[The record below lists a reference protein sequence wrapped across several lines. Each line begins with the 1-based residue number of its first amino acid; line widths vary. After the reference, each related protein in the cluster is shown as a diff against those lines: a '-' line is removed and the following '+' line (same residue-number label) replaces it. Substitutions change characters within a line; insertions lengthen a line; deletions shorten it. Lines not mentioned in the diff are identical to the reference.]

1 MQAGI
6 DVAGYGIPCL
16 LGAKRLLRSAC
27 NLIGFAVSLDESI
40 QTAMPVIITLII
52 AEENELITLV
62 IDGTFARTWVGA
74 ILLLILRKQFGVEH
88 RHFHFMFHCQFIGL
102 LLILFFT
109 FSHAGLPDTQHCR
122 IVPHISMN
130 RLFGMEKLSISE
142 RKN

>member
-1 MQAGI
+1 MPNCKVHEI
-6 DVAGYGIPCL
+6 DITICYL
-16 LGAKRLLRSAC
+16 
-27 NLIGFAVSLDESI
+27 FSL
-40 QTAMPVIITLII
+40 TVG
-52 AEENELITLV
+52 LV
-62 IDGTFARTWVGA
+62 IDRAFAKTRVGA
-74 ILLLILRKQFGVEH
+74 ILLLVFGIQFGVEH